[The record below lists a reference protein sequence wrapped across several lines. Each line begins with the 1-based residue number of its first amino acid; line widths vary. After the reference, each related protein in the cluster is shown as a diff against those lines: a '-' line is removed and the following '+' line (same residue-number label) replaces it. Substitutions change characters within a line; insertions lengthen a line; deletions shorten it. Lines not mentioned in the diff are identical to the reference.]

1 MSEPAV
7 AAEISRRFDHALVD
21 EYQDTNRLQAEIL
34 LVLRPD
40 GSGLTVVGDDAQS
53 IYSFRAAAV
62 RNILHFPGS
71 VSPPAAVIALERNY
85 RSTQPILAAANAV
98 IAGGERFAKTLYST
112 KESAELP
119 YLVSAEDE
127 AVQAS
132 YVADHVLEYR
142 ETGIAL
148 KRQAVLF
155 RAAHHSDLLEIELGR
170 RNIPFVKYGGLKFL
184 EASHVKDVLAILRW
198 AENPRDAVAGLRAI
212 QLHPG
217 IGPATARNVID
228 RLSHEGFAATAL
240 ARFRPPAAAFAAWP
254 GFCRMIKHL
263 RDVGTPWTGQ
273 IDQAREWYQPQLER
287 LYDYAAARA
296 GDLDQLEQIAAGYVT
311 RERFLTELTLD
322 PPDASGAEAGR
333 PQLDEDYLIL
343 STIHSAKG
351 QEWDAVFVLNLV
363 DGCIPSDMASG
374 RPEQIDEE
382 RRLLYVAMTRAR
394 EHLHLLQPLRFYF
407 THQHRHDRG
416 HVMAPRSR
424 FLPDEV
430 LGLFTRRTAAPNCAA
445 DAMPL
450 RPTVPVDIS
459 ARLRAMWN

>member
-1 MSEPAV
+1 MPRPF
-7 AAEISRRFDHALVD
+7 IRRR
-21 EYQDTNRLQAEIL
+21 NR
-34 LVLRPD
+34 
-40 GSGLTVVGDDAQS
+40 
-53 IYSFRAAAV
+53 
-62 RNILHFPGS
+62 
-71 VSPPAAVIALERNY
+71 
-85 RSTQPILAAANAV
+85 
-98 IAGGERFAKTLYST
+98 
-112 KESAELP
+112 AELP

-127 AVQAS
+127 TAQAS
-132 YVADHVLEYR
+132 YIADHVLEHR
-142 ETGIAL
+142 EAGIEL

-184 EASHVKDVLAILRW
+184 EAAHVKDVLAILRW
-198 AENPRDAVAGLRAI
+198 AENPRDAVAGLRAL
-212 QLHPG
+212 QLQLG
-217 IGPATARNVID
+217 IGPGIARNVIE
-228 RLSHEGFAATAL
+228 RLAQAGFVTTAL
-240 ARFRPPAAAFAAWP
+240 AQFTPPAAASVAWP
-254 GFCRMIKHL
+254 GFCGMIERL
-263 RDVGTPWTGQ
+263 RDIGTPWSGQ
-273 IDQAREWYQPQLER
+273 LGLVREWYQPQLER
-287 LYDYAAARA
+287 LYDYAAARS
-296 GDLDQLEQIAAGYVT
+296 GDLDQLEQISAGYTT

-394 EHLHLLQPLRFYF
+394 EHLHLLQPLRFYL
-407 THQHRHDRG
+407 THQHRQGRG

-430 LGLFTRRTAAPNCAA
+430 LGLFTRRTAAAHCTG
-445 DAMPL
+445 DAMPS
-450 RPTVPVDIS
+450 RPAAPVDIGV
-459 ARLRAMWN
+459 RLRDMWS